1 MNDPEISPLPGLRT
15 CGCKGIRSCRLCVTS
30 DTKEIS
36 IIPRTTFDYCTHCKK
51 AWHMVNTPE
60 QQKCNSFHGT
70 FTPQSQENPAAIES
84 PGNCDMQA
92 SILSK
97 HANNEVNGFN
107 GEAQQINSS
116 SGLEANTSLG
126 VDGRDTRFK
135 SSCSHIA
142 SHNIEFEGIVI
153 LENFI
158 TEEEEAILDSAIT
171 ATQFVNSQ
179 SGRRKQDFGPK
190 VNFKKQKI
198 RTANFT
204 GLPSYSQFLYQR
216 MKANPHLKDFEPV
229 ELCNLEYCQQRGA
242 HIDAH
247 LDDAW
252 LWGERL
258 VTINLLSDSVLT
270 FTLDSEP
277 HVAVRVPLLR
287 RSLIVVSAAAR
298 YTWKHSILP
307 EDVGERR
314 IAMTFRELSKEF
326 SSDGSRG
333 QEGAELLK
341 LALTFSGSAVGS

>member
-1 MNDPEISPLPGLRT
+1 
-15 CGCKGIRSCRLCVTS
+15 
-30 DTKEIS
+30 
-36 IIPRTTFDYCTHCKK
+36 
-51 AWHMVNTPE
+51 
-60 QQKCNSFHGT
+60 
-70 FTPQSQENPAAIES
+70 
-84 PGNCDMQA
+84 
-92 SILSK
+92 
-97 HANNEVNGFN
+97 
-107 GEAQQINSS
+107 
-116 SGLEANTSLG
+116 
-126 VDGRDTRFK
+126 
-135 SSCSHIA
+135 
-142 SHNIEFEGIVI
+142 
-153 LENFI
+153 
-158 TEEEEAILDSAIT
+158 
-171 ATQFVNSQ
+171 
-179 SGRRKQDFGPK
+179 
-190 VNFKKQKI
+190 
-198 RTANFT
+198 
-204 GLPSYSQFLYQR
+204 
-216 MKANPHLKDFEPV
+216 MKANSHLKDFEPV

-258 VTINLLSDSVLT
+258 VTINLLSDSALT

-326 SSDGSRG
+326 SSGGSRG